1 MFGKYLK
8 WVGYILII
16 IGFFTIYLGVP
27 QESLGQALRVIT
39 IPQGGT
45 GTSTLPN
52 TGEVL
57 VGNGIGGYKFV
68 NTSTFGGGGG
78 ALHDWQKTTDLSA
91 ITPTTTVGVVVNAS
105 SSISDLTMINATTS
119 RFTFG
124 GVSGTAWSSFC
135 TSITGSADL
144 CDGSDASGGGGGVS
158 DWKKNTALDA
168 ITPTTTVGVIINA
181 SSTIGNG
188 NGGGGLTING
198 GATTTVGIKF
208 GTSTVSDI
216 WLGNIPHGATPPRFG
231 SNIVLGQSA
240 YSYPSAST
248 PPIFNIAI
256 GKNSLLGNSATPITG
271 QYNVGL
277 GDGTL
282 EAVTT
287 GSRNLA
293 IGSNALFTNATG
305 ADNIG
310 IGYVALPGFAGS
322 QNVAIGSGAFSNIPY
337 DGSGSV
343 AIGYQAGF
351 DQEVGNNNIL
361 IGTGVNAPNTTGGNQ
376 LNIGNIIYG
385 TNINPGTASVAGG
398 FIGIASTSPSRL
410 LTVNGDIFTR
420 YNLSAGSSTITYAS
434 STGFSA
440 TNANVTN
447 ATNTNI
453 AIPTSINLFGGGAKT
468 TANDFCIQLT
478 GSAALCD
485 GDDASGGVG
494 GASANWQ
501 KNTALDAITP
511 TTTVGI
517 VVNASS
523 SISTLN
529 TGIASTTNFF
539 GADLASCTGASN
551 KLTWS
556 GGKFLCEADQTGGGG
571 SKWTDGGLFTY
582 LTDTADDVVLGSNDT
597 ATAPFWFDV
606 SANNLLIGNSS
617 SADSQI
623 TFGPS
628 SAPFS
633 LGYNNG
639 VFRVSTST
647 TLGGTDLFTLFST
660 STGAIATTTQGMFT
674 FNDLRATVGD
684 RQYSDGETLL
694 PLDTL
699 NVYGPISSGTWVKRE
714 CNVMQSSLAAAA
726 ISADTANVCGD
737 FMFQEDTT
745 GTNAMLTTGG
755 YGSYYNQIMV
765 ANGLPNDGAGLFL
778 WGGLGFGSS
787 TPIFKTVARIAS
799 PANATNTQM
808 FLGFT
813 TTAPNATTMQDF
825 PSGCMFVA
833 SSTRANWQAYCG
845 NVAGTMTFVDTGVPT
860 TTSQTANANQ
870 FYRFSIYADAKEV
883 KFYIATPSA
892 SQKLVARIENDMPVA
907 FVYHPAVYLGTQRG
921 GGGSRGID
929 VKYISVDYNLGI

>member
-8 WVGYILII
+8 WIGYILII
-16 IGFFTIYLGVP
+16 IGFFAIYLVVP

-57 VGNGIGGYKFV
+57 VGNGSGGYKFV

-78 ALHDWQKTTDLSA
+78 GGGGFPTYFQNSGATLNTA
-91 ITPTTTVGVVVNAS
+91 TTTVDFTSNSFAVVENPTDTLTIRVSTTTLGLLTTNVSEGSNLYYTDARVSSYLWGSSTVVLASTTRATNWDTAFSWGNHASQGYITDGNTNWDNIYGLLTTVDISANTNLSADGTEIVLTGDALSLGNNLSFTYGSTTGFTATNLYAGSLTGLLKGTSGLIGTASNGTDYTLISGTTCVGTDKVSAVSASGVVTCS
-105 SSISDLTMINATTS
+105 TDQT
-119 RFTFG
+119 
-124 GVSGTAWSSFC
+124 
-135 TSITGSADL
+135 
-144 CDGSDASGGGGGVS
+144 GGGGGVS
-158 DWKKNTALDA
+158 DWK
-168 ITPTTTVGVIINA
+168 
-181 SSTIGNG
+181 
-188 NGGGGLTING
+188 
-198 GATTTVGIKF
+198 
-208 GTSTVSDI
+208 
-216 WLGNIPHGATPPRFG
+216 
-231 SNIVLGQSA
+231 
-240 YSYPSAST
+240 
-248 PPIFNIAI
+248 
-256 GKNSLLGNSATPITG
+256 
-271 QYNVGL
+271 
-277 GDGTL
+277 
-282 EAVTT
+282 
-287 GSRNLA
+287 
-293 IGSNALFTNATG
+293 
-305 ADNIG
+305 
-310 IGYVALPGFAGS
+310 
-322 QNVAIGSGAFSNIPY
+322 
-337 DGSGSV
+337 
-343 AIGYQAGF
+343 
-351 DQEVGNNNIL
+351 
-361 IGTGVNAPNTTGGNQ
+361 
-376 LNIGNIIYG
+376 
-385 TNINPGTASVAGG
+385 
-398 FIGIASTSPSRL
+398 
-410 LTVNGDIFTR
+410 
-420 YNLSAGSSTITYAS
+420 
-434 STGFSA
+434 
-440 TNANVTN
+440 
-447 ATNTNI
+447 
-453 AIPTSINLFGGGAKT
+453 
-468 TANDFCIQLT
+468 
-478 GSAALCD
+478 
-485 GDDASGGVG
+485 
-494 GASANWQ
+494 

-684 RQYSDGETLL
+684 KQYLSGLTLL

-699 NVYGPISSGTWVKRE
+699 NVYGPIDNGTWVHRE

-745 GTNAMLTTGG
+745 GTNAMLTTGS
-755 YGSYYNQIMV
+755 YGGYYNQIAV
-765 ANGLPNDGAGLFL
+765 ANALPNDGAGLFL
-778 WGGLGFGSS
+778 WGGLSFGSS
-787 TPIFKTVARIAS
+787 TPVFKSVARIMS
-799 PANATNTQM
+799 PANATSSQE

-813 TTAPNATTMQDF
+813 TMAPSATVFQDF

-833 SSTRANWQAYCG
+833 SSTQANWVAYCG
-845 NVAGTMTFVDTGVPT
+845 DVSTTNKTFVDTGVPS

-870 FYRFSIYADAKEV
+870 FYRFSIYADAKNV

-892 SQKLVARIENDMPVA
+892 SQKLVATIENTLPVA
-907 FVYHPAVYLGTQRG
+907 NLYNPAVYLGTQLG